1 MKKLLFL
8 FVFINGLTFSQ
19 MRPGIDYMPQIAF
32 FDFVVNFLHKLHR
45 NIPRGDIETKHIKQ
59 NWYFDKLLELGLTN
73 LVTEGLYNLSI
84 TDNSNNTFLL
94 K

>member
-32 FDFVVNFLHKLHR
+32 FDLVVN
-45 NIPRGDIETKHIKQ
+45 
-59 NWYFDKLLELGLTN
+59 YFGLILSESGLT
-73 LVTEGLYNLSI
+73 E
-84 TDNSNNTFLL
+84 L
-94 K
+94 KNFQD